1 MTRMSRS
8 ALVALF
14 AVMLLVAGSAFAV
27 PMKGK
32 PAPEI
37 KVGSWLNPE
46 KGVTLEGLRG
56 KVVVLDFWA
65 PWSARAAQTIE
76 HLNKLHE
83 TFAKK
88 GVAIVGICK
97 EPQAA
102 VKAFMEKTGMK
113 YAVGAEAEQSFTFYG
128 VQGVPMMFLIDPEGV
143 VQWEGHSLKELDEA
157 MAAQVAAMPAVPA
170 ETVAPKVEGSETK
183 PAEGKAAD
191 AKDATAG
198 AKETAAVATTGDQ
211 KPEEK
216 EEKADE
222 VFVLA
227 DRGWRDPFTDPR
239 EKGES
244 RVVEDQPPEQVGEE
258 VQKIWENARDSLVL
272 EGIMGWEDD
281 LKAVIGGVTVRPGD
295 TLAADKLKFK
305 VEMVTRD
312 NVEFRCINEEVKYK
326 KLRNLTVKKTI
337 GM

>member
-8 ALVALF
+8 ALVASLG
-14 AVMLLVAGSAFAV
+14 VTLIVAGFAFAAS
-27 PMKGK
+27 MKGK

-37 KVGSWLNPE
+37 KVGSWLSPE

-65 PWSARAAQTIE
+65 PWSARAAQTVA

-83 TFAKK
+83 TFGEK
-88 GVAIVGICK
+88 GVTIVGICK
-97 EPQAA
+97 EPEGA
-102 VKAFMEKTGMK
+102 VKKFMEKTPMK
-113 YAVGAEAEQSFTFYG
+113 YAAGVAAEQSFTFYG

-143 VQWEGHSLKELDEA
+143 VQWEGHALEELDKA
-157 MAAQVAAMPAVPA
+157 VAAQVAALPPVPA
-170 ETVAPKVEGSETK
+170 ETVEPT

-191 AKDATAG
+191 AKEPAGTAKG
-198 AKETAAVATTGDQ
+198 TVVASTAEEQ

-216 EEKADE
+216 TEKADE

-244 RVVEDQPPEQVGEE
+244 RVVEDQPPEEVGEE

-281 LKAVIGGVTVRPGD
+281 LKAVVGGVTVRPGD

-305 VEMVTRD
+305 VEMVTKD
-312 NVEFRCINEEVKYK
+312 DVEFRCITEEAKYK
-326 KLRNLTVKKTI
+326 KLKDLTVKKTI